1 MILPSRKTVEGA
13 SRAPHRAMYKS
24 MGLSDDDLGRPLV
37 AVSSTCNEATP
48 CNIHLGKLAQ
58 KSKEGVKDSGNTPRE
73 FTTIAVSDGIA
84 MGHEGMK
91 SSLVSREII
100 ADSIEVMVR
109 AHQYDA
115 IVGISGCDKSLPGT
129 LMAMARLN
137 LPSIFVYGGTILPG
151 NWNGNPV
158 TIQDV
163 YEAVGTYDAGK
174 MSLEELTSLENV
186 ACPSAGSCAGMYTA
200 NTMASISEALGMSLP
215 GSATPPAES
224 EERYKICFETGKS
237 IDQLLLSDL
246 KPRDIMTY
254 EAFENAIMM
263 ANAIG
268 GSTNAILHLLALS
281 RETGIELDIK
291 DFEYIRKKTP
301 HIANMRPGG
310 SYVMLNLDNIGGI
323 PVILKSL
330 LDKGILNG
338 NVETVTGKTMKKNL
352 ESYDFSKSKS
362 YYKAQKTEFRNILRT
377 VDNPIHKEGTLK
389 ILFGN
394 LAPEGAVIKIAGLK
408 EDKFEG
414 VAKVYHSEE
423 SAFDAVSKR
432 EISEGDVVVIRYEGP
447 KGGPG
452 MREMLAVT
460 AAIVGQGLGEKVAML
475 TDGRFSGATRGFMIG
490 HMSPEA
496 MVGGPIS
503 IIKNGDKIKIDL
515 LKETV
520 DLKISKKEFTN
531 RIKKFKPIK
540 NRYRSGGPSKICNI
554 GKICIRRG
562 YNLSDTKVYEKKLY
576 LIFYF
581 NRIYDPVKWKVM
593 KMICYFVI
601 KENNLNSAQNY

>member
-163 YEAVGTYDAGK
+163 YEAVGAYDAGK

-224 EERYKICFETGKS
+224 EERYKICFDTGKS
-237 IDQLLLSDL
+237 IDHLLLNDL

-310 SYVMLNLDNIGGI
+310 SYVMLDLDNIGGI

-330 LDKGILNG
+330 LDRGILNG

-352 ESYDFSKSKS
+352 ESYDFSKFKS
-362 YYKAQKTEFRNILRT
+362 YYKAQKTEFRNIIRSI
-377 VDNPIHKEGTLK
+377 DNPIHKEGTLK

-394 LAPEGAVIKIAGLK
+394 LAPEGAVIKIAGIK
-408 EDKFEG
+408 VDKFEG
-414 VAKVYHSEE
+414 VAKVYDSEE

-432 EISEGDVVVIRYEGP
+432 EISEGDVIVIRYEGP

-460 AAIVGQGLGEKVAML
+460 AAIVGQGLGEKVAMI

-520 DLKISKKEFTN
+520 GLKISKKDFTN

-540 NRYRSGGPSKICNI
+540 NRYRSGALAKYATLVRSASEGAITSPIPKYMKKIF
-554 GKICIRRG
+554 
-562 YNLSDTKVYEKKLY
+562 T
-576 LIFYF
+576 
-581 NRIYDPVKWKVM
+581 
-593 KMICYFVI
+593 
-601 KENNLNSAQNY
+601 

>member
-58 KSKEGVKDSGNTPRE
+58 KAKEGVKDSGNTPRE

-215 GSATPPAES
+215 GSATPSAES
-224 EERYKICFETGKS
+224 EERHKICFETGKS

-254 EAFENAIMM
+254 EAFENAVVM

-281 RETGIELDIK
+281 RETGIDLDIK

-330 LDKGILNG
+330 FDKGILNG

-352 ESYDFSKSKS
+352 ESYDFSKSKA

-414 VAKVYHSEE
+414 IAKVYHSEE
-423 SAFDAVSKR
+423 TAFDAVSKR
-432 EISEGDVVVIRYEGP
+432 EIREGDVVVIRFEGP

-490 HMSPEA
+490 HISPEA

-503 IIKNGDKIKIDL
+503 IIKNGDNIKIDL

-540 NRYRSGGPSKICNI
+540 NRYRSGALAKYATLVRSASEGAITSPIPKYM
-554 GKICIRRG
+554 KK
-562 YNLSDTKVYEKKLY
+562 NLT
-576 LIFYF
+576 
-581 NRIYDPVKWKVM
+581 
-593 KMICYFVI
+593 
-601 KENNLNSAQNY
+601 